1 MLSVWISLLLFC
13 PAIVRTGNVLVVPV
27 DGSHWVNM
35 KIIVEELHSRGH
47 TISVVRTTDSWYIKE
62 HSPFYTA
69 ITVKSESGFDEGFI
83 TELIAKLLEI
93 QRNGRSPWARF
104 KLEME
109 QMEAASVMHI
119 KGAQL
124 VEHMFE
130 DKQLMQSLKD
140 AKFDMVLTDPVIL
153 AGVMLA
159 RHLDLPLV
167 FNVRWT
173 THGEGHFSIAPS
185 PLSYVPVP
193 GLELSDK
200 MSFSE
205 RVLNTCFYCFQQFHF
220 SRYIVPHYEGLMQ
233 KYFSQDSFM
242 SLFQRAD
249 LWLMRI
255 DFVFEFPRPTMPNI
269 KYMGGFQCKP
279 AQPLPPHLEDFVQS
293 SGEHGVIVMSLGTL
307 IASLP
312 QEISEEIAAAFAKL
326 PQKVIWRHKGERPA
340 SLGNN
345 TLLLDWMPQND
356 LLGHEKTKLF
366 VAHGGTNGVQE
377 AIYHGVPI
385 LGLPLIFDQ
394 HDNLFKIKFRGGSK
408 ILNIF
413 TIDRESFRQG
423 IEELLNEPSYRT
435 NMEQLSRL
443 SRDLPM
449 KPLDYAIFWIE
460 YVIRNKGA
468 GHLRSES
475 YNMPWYSYYSVDVIL
490 LLLGPLLIMILTF
503 VVLVKTLCSCVC
515 RRIKRKRD

>member
-13 PAIVRTGNVLVVPV
+13 PAIVWTGNVLVVPV

-69 ITVKSESGFDEGFI
+69 ITVQSESGFEEGFI
-83 TELIAKLLEI
+83 TEYIAKLLEI

-109 QMEAASVMHI
+109 DMEAASVMHL
-119 KGAQL
+119 KGAEL
-124 VEHMFE
+124 VE
-130 DKQLMQSLKD
+130 L
-140 AKFDMVLTDPVIL
+140 
-153 AGVMLA
+153 
-159 RHLDLPLV
+159 
-167 FNVRWT
+167 
-173 THGEGHFSIAPS
+173 
-185 PLSYVPVP
+185 P

-200 MSFSE
+200 MSFSD

-220 SRYIVPHYEGLMQ
+220 SRYVVPHYEGLMQ

-279 AQPLPPHLEDFVQS
+279 AHPLPPHLEDFVQS
-293 SGEHGVIVMSLGTL
+293 SGEHGVILMSLGTFVT
-307 IASLP
+307 SLP

-345 TLLLDWMPQND
+345 TLLVDWMPQND
-356 LLGHEKTKLF
+356 ILGHEKTKLF
-366 VAHGGTNGVQE
+366 VAHGGTNGAQE

-385 LGLPLIFDQ
+385 LGLPLVFDQ

-413 TIDRESFRQG
+413 TIDRESFQQG
-423 IEELLNEPSYRT
+423 IEELLHEPSYRT
-435 NMEQLSRL
+435 TMERLSRL

-449 KPLDYAIFWIE
+449 KPLDHAIFWIE

-490 LLLGPLLIMILTF
+490 LLLGLLLIMILTF